1 MRLAH
6 LSDLHLGERPE
17 HEASAR
23 ALVQSLQREGV
34 DHVVVTGDI
43 THSGHV
49 DEYALWREVFDPL
62 LREQKVTVVPGNH
75 DRIGDEVAA
84 LLSDELRVSVDGRE
98 GLFMVCIDSTA
109 PHNKTSFRSHGDL
122 CEKMLVAVDEALEL
136 APRGWTSVLLLH
148 HHLLPMPV
156 EGIGEWFAERFG
168 WPHAAELPLG
178 AELLRRVQGRVD
190 LALHGHKHVPLE
202 RVLEGPRPLR
212 VANAGAST
220 VLRAYRVFEH
230 SGPRV
235 EPGQWVRAGVP
246 TPVPFLAR
254 VLHGRPRVT
263 DSRPEATFARSP

>member
-1 MRLAH
+1 MQLAH

-23 ALVQSLQREGV
+23 ALVQSLLREDV

-43 THSGHV
+43 THSGRIE
-49 DEYALWREVFDPL
+49 EYELWLELFEPL
-62 LREQKVTVVPGNH
+62 LLEKKVTVVPGNH
-75 DRIGDEVAA
+75 DRGGDAVAE
-84 LLSDELRVSVDGRE
+84 LLSDELRVSVDGRA

-109 PHNKTSFRSHGDL
+109 PHNKSSFRSHGDL
-122 CEKMLVAVDEALEL
+122 CEKMLVAVDEALDL
-136 APRGWTSVLLLH
+136 APPGWTSVLLLH

-178 AELLRRVQGRVD
+178 KELLRRVQGRAD
-190 LALHGHKHVPLE
+190 LALHGHKHVPME
-202 RVLEGPRPLR
+202 RVLAGLRPLR

-220 VLRAYRVFEH
+220 VLRAFRVFEFD
-230 SGPRV
+230 GAD
-235 EPGQWVRAGVP
+235 VRAGRWVQAGAP

-254 VLHGRPRVT
+254 VLHGQPRVVP
-263 DSRPEATFARSP
+263 DPSATSSEPP